1 MITSYYISNFYLFS
15 CWEFVICMDLWHT
28 NQELFI
34 QHVLAR
40 IFPCFFYCLNP
51 CWLYRKL
58 LSQRLEKEVV
68 YGQNYSGKIPKGY
81 LFWIIRHLKLEDYK
95 FKEDTTHQ
103 AYFPSATVFNKVRNL
118 LGFNLET
125 EAIPLPNGKLFDVTK
140 ECNQVVVSAL
150 VRTTIKY
157 DDGGHFSHYKKF

>member
-1 MITSYYISNFYLFS
+1 MRICYLYGLVTYKSGAIYSACISTDFSVLF
-15 CWEFVICMDLWHT
+15 
-28 NQELFI
+28 
-34 QHVLAR
+34 
-40 IFPCFFYCLNP
+40 
-51 CWLYRKL
+51 L
-58 LSQRLEKEVV
+58 LLKSTLI
-68 YGQNYSGKIPKGY
+68 SGI
-81 LFWIIRHLKLEDYK
+81 LKLEDYK

>member
-1 MITSYYISNFYLFS
+1 MLRICHLYGLVTYKSGAIYSACTSTDFSVLFLLLKSTLISG
-15 CWEFVICMDLWHT
+15 I
-28 NQELFI
+28 
-34 QHVLAR
+34 
-40 IFPCFFYCLNP
+40 
-51 CWLYRKL
+51 
-58 LSQRLEKEVV
+58 
-68 YGQNYSGKIPKGY
+68 
-81 LFWIIRHLKLEDYK
+81 LKLEDYK

-140 ECNQVVVSAL
+140 ECDQVVVSAL

>member
-1 MITSYYISNFYLFS
+1 MTYKSGAIYSACTSTDFSVLFLLLKSTLISG
-15 CWEFVICMDLWHT
+15 I
-28 NQELFI
+28 
-34 QHVLAR
+34 
-40 IFPCFFYCLNP
+40 
-51 CWLYRKL
+51 
-58 LSQRLEKEVV
+58 
-68 YGQNYSGKIPKGY
+68 
-81 LFWIIRHLKLEDYK
+81 LKLEDYK

>member
-1 MITSYYISNFYLFS
+1 MRICHLYGLVTYKSGAIYSACISTDFSVLF
-15 CWEFVICMDLWHT
+15 
-28 NQELFI
+28 
-34 QHVLAR
+34 
-40 IFPCFFYCLNP
+40 
-51 CWLYRKL
+51 L
-58 LSQRLEKEVV
+58 LLK
-68 YGQNYSGKIPKGY
+68 YMLISGI
-81 LFWIIRHLKLEDYK
+81 LKVEDYK

-103 AYFPSATVFNKVRNL
+103 AYFPSATVFNKVRDL

-150 VRTTIKY
+150 VRTPIKY

>member
-1 MITSYYISNFYLFS
+1 MITSYYISNSYLFS

-81 LFWIIRHLKLEDYK
+81 LFWIIRHFKTWRLQIQRRYHPSGLAAWLITILFLYAIHTTKSCLNIEKCEKSTKKLMGRVK
-95 FKEDTTHQ
+95 
-103 AYFPSATVFNKVRNL
+103 L
-118 LGFNLET
+118 L
-125 EAIPLPNGKLFDVTK
+125 
-140 ECNQVVVSAL
+140 
-150 VRTTIKY
+150 
-157 DDGGHFSHYKKF
+157 

>member
-1 MITSYYISNFYLFS
+1 
-15 CWEFVICMDLWHT
+15 MDKT
-28 NQELFI
+28 IQGKSQKDIFFEL
-34 QHVLAR
+34 
-40 IFPCFFYCLNP
+40 
-51 CWLYRKL
+51 
-58 LSQRLEKEVV
+58 
-68 YGQNYSGKIPKGY
+68 SGI
-81 LFWIIRHLKLEDYK
+81 LKLEDYK

-103 AYFPSATVFNKVRNL
+103 AYFPSATVFNKVRDL

-157 DDGGHFSHYKKF
+157 DDGGHFSHNKKSNKMSSV

>member
-1 MITSYYISNFYLFS
+1 
-15 CWEFVICMDLWHT
+15 MDKT
-28 NQELFI
+28 IQGKSQKDIFFEL
-34 QHVLAR
+34 
-40 IFPCFFYCLNP
+40 
-51 CWLYRKL
+51 
-58 LSQRLEKEVV
+58 
-68 YGQNYSGKIPKGY
+68 SGI
-81 LFWIIRHLKLEDYK
+81 LKLEDYK
-95 FKEDTTHQ
+95 FKE

-140 ECNQVVVSAL
+140 ECDQVVVSAL